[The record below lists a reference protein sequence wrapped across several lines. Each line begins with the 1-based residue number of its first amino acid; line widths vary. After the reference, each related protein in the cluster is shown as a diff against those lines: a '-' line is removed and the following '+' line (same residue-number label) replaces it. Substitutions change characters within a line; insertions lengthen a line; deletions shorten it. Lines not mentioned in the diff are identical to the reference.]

1 MTKHPY
7 TDVVCWVLVALTLLA
22 TVVFVNADQFGIA
35 ISRTE
40 MPYVEKLFDT
50 DTVHS
55 IDIVVDEDDWQNLL
69 DNALEKEYIPCSIV
83 IDGTALKNVGI
94 RTKGNSSLSQVTT
107 DRYSFK
113 VEFDHYDGAQNYYGL
128 DKLCLNNIIQDN
140 TYLKDYICYDM
151 FRSIGV
157 AAPLCSYTTLT
168 VNGTYFGFYMAVEGI
183 EEAFAER
190 NFGSDYGL
198 LYKPD
203 SMNGQGGGMS
213 NSDDTKLLYLGDS
226 YDRYSHIFD
235 NATFSITD
243 TDKDRLIASIKQLNE
258 GINLEDVLDIDAV
271 IRYFVVHNF
280 VLNGDSYTGNIIHNY
295 YLYEDDGV
303 LSMIPWDYNLAFGG
317 FSSGGDATSLVNYP
331 IDTPLLSGQ
340 MEDRPMLS
348 WIFAEDTYLER
359 YHQLFDEWITTYFE
373 SGAFEEMYTNTRA
386 LISPYVEAD
395 ITSFTTYET
404 YQKASESL
412 QEFCLLR
419 AESIRGQLD
428 GTIPSTEE
436 GQQEDN
442 TALIDASAIDI
453 SSMGSH
459 TPGSEGNLRGNARPA
474 ETFDAAN
481 DAPETQQE
489 ALESNS
495 GFAPEVPTDAGQA
508 APAFH
513 ETRTELQADPLQA
526 LPIANTQSTTAPE
539 EQQEEAMDPT
549 GNTQGGIDPNANTPS
564 GGNGEPG
571 EAGGEPPDAGRQG
584 DAGIPGGDR
593 GGMAGNRPNGE
604 EQVPNFSETASE
616 HTSTQW
622 VLLAASGVVLL
633 FGILIACKYRR

>member
-22 TVVFVNADQFGIA
+22 AVVFVNADQLGIT

-50 DTVHS
+50 NMVHS

-69 DNALEKEYIPCSIV
+69 DNAQEKEYITCSIV
-83 IDGTALKNVGI
+83 IDGTALNNVGI

-113 VEFDHYDGAQNYYGL
+113 VEFDHYDDAQNYYGL
-128 DKLCLNNIIQDN
+128 DKLCLNNLIQDN

-213 NSDDTKLLYLGDS
+213 GSDATKLLYLGDD
-226 YDRYSHIFD
+226 YDSYSHIFD

-243 TDKDRLIASIKQLNE
+243 ADKDRLIASIKQLNE
-258 GINLEDVLDIDAV
+258 GASLEEVLDIDAV

-280 VLNGDSYTGNIIHNY
+280 VLNGDSYTGNMIHNY

-317 FSSGGDATSLVNYP
+317 FSSGGGATSLVNHP
-331 IDTPLLSGQ
+331 IDDPLLSGQ

-359 YHQLFDEWITTYFE
+359 YHQLFDEFITTYFE
-373 SGAFEEMYTNTRA
+373 SGAFEEMYTNTLA

-395 ITSFTTYET
+395 TTSFTTYET
-404 YQKASESL
+404 YQKASEAL
-412 QEFCLLR
+412 KENN
-419 AESIRGQLD
+419 
-428 GTIPSTEE
+428 TI
-436 GQQEDN
+436 
-442 TALIDASAIDI
+442 
-453 SSMGSH
+453 
-459 TPGSEGNLRGNARPA
+459 
-474 ETFDAAN
+474 
-481 DAPETQQE
+481 
-489 ALESNS
+489 
-495 GFAPEVPTDAGQA
+495 
-508 APAFH
+508 
-513 ETRTELQADPLQA
+513 
-526 LPIANTQSTTAPE
+526 
-539 EQQEEAMDPT
+539 
-549 GNTQGGIDPNANTPS
+549 
-564 GGNGEPG
+564 
-571 EAGGEPPDAGRQG
+571 
-584 DAGIPGGDR
+584 
-593 GGMAGNRPNGE
+593 
-604 EQVPNFSETASE
+604 
-616 HTSTQW
+616 
-622 VLLAASGVVLL
+622 
-633 FGILIACKYRR
+633 

>member
-22 TVVFVNADQFGIA
+22 AVVFVNADQLGIT

-50 DTVHS
+50 NMVHS

-69 DNALEKEYIPCSIV
+69 DNAQEKEYITCSIV
-83 IDGTALKNVGI
+83 IDGTALNNVGI

-113 VEFDHYDGAQNYYGL
+113 LEFDHYDDAQNYYGL
-128 DKLCLNNIIQDN
+128 DKLCLNNLIQDN

-213 NSDDTKLLYLGDS
+213 NSDDTKLLYLGDD
-226 YDRYSHIFD
+226 YDSYSHIFD
-235 NATFSITD
+235 NSTFSITD
-243 TDKDRLIASIKQLNE
+243 ADKDRLIASIKQLNE
-258 GINLEDVLDIDAV
+258 GANLEEVLDIDAV

-280 VLNGDSYTGNIIHNY
+280 VLNGDSYTGNMIHNY

-303 LSMIPWDYNLAFGG
+303 LSMIPWDYNLSFGG

-331 IDTPLLSGQ
+331 IDDPLLSGQ

-348 WIFAEDTYLER
+348 WIFEEDTYLER
-359 YHQLFDEWITTYFE
+359 YHQLFDEFITTYFE
-373 SGAFEEMYTNTRA
+373 SGAFEEMYTNT
-386 LISPYVEAD
+386 
-395 ITSFTTYET
+395 
-404 YQKASESL
+404 
-412 QEFCLLR
+412 
-419 AESIRGQLD
+419 
-428 GTIPSTEE
+428 
-436 GQQEDN
+436 
-442 TALIDASAIDI
+442 
-453 SSMGSH
+453 
-459 TPGSEGNLRGNARPA
+459 
-474 ETFDAAN
+474 
-481 DAPETQQE
+481 
-489 ALESNS
+489 
-495 GFAPEVPTDAGQA
+495 
-508 APAFH
+508 
-513 ETRTELQADPLQA
+513 
-526 LPIANTQSTTAPE
+526 LPFPI
-539 EQQEEAMDPT
+539 
-549 GNTQGGIDPNANTPS
+549 
-564 GGNGEPG
+564 
-571 EAGGEPPDAGRQG
+571 
-584 DAGIPGGDR
+584 
-593 GGMAGNRPNGE
+593 
-604 EQVPNFSETASE
+604 
-616 HTSTQW
+616 
-622 VLLAASGVVLL
+622 
-633 FGILIACKYRR
+633 